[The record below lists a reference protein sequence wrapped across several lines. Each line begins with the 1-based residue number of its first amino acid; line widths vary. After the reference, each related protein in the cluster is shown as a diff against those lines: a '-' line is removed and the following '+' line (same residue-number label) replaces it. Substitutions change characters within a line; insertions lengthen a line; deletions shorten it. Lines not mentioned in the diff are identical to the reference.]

1 MEKLYLMVDDSEKT
15 VFAENPPR
23 RGGAAS
29 LSSRVLDFLLP
40 HRCLACDDGLG
51 EGPGLCPACWSK
63 VRFVEAPFCE
73 SCGRPFEIDPEDGLL
88 CAACIAE
95 PPLFDRARAVMIY
108 DDASRPLV
116 TGFKYAD
123 RTDFAGAFGG
133 WLSRAGHDV
142 LDQADYLVP
151 VPLHPWR
158 LWMRR
163 YNQSGILAA
172 AISRETLIPVLY
184 DGLLRVR
191 HTRQQ
196 VGLTASRRRRNVAG
210 AFRVNPKRAEILKGA
225 HIVLIDDVVT
235 SGATATACLRV
246 MRRQKP
252 ATLGVLSLARTMR

>member
-1 MEKLYLMVDDSEKT
+1 MEKQDVR
-15 VFAENPPR
+15 AEGGASPR
-23 RGGAAS
+23 RSLAGA
-29 LSSRVLDFLLP
+29 LLDLLLP

-51 EGPGLCPACWSK
+51 DGPGLCPPCWSK
-63 VRFVEAPFCE
+63 VRFVEAPYCE
-73 SCGRPFEIDPEDGLL
+73 SCGRPFEIDPQDGLL
-88 CAACIAE
+88 CAACIAD
-95 PPLFDRARAVMIY
+95 PPAFDAARTAMIY

-123 RTDFAGAFGG
+123 RTDFARAFGG
-133 WLSRAGHDV
+133 WMTRAGKDI
-142 LDQADYLVP
+142 LEQADYLVP

-172 AISRETLIPVLY
+172 ALSRETLIPVLH

-196 VGLTASRRRRNVAG
+196 VGLTASKRRRNVAG
-210 AFRVNPKRAEILKGA
+210 AFRINPKRAALLEGA

-235 SGATATACLRV
+235 SGATATACLKA
-246 MRRQKP
+246 MRRRKP
-252 ATLGVLSLARTMR
+252 ATLSVLSLARTMR

>member
-1 MEKLYLMVDDSEKT
+1 MEKLNLMVDDSEQRMP
-15 VFAENPPR
+15 AEGAPR
-23 RGGAAS
+23 PGLAAG
-29 LSSRVLDFLLP
+29 VLNLLLP

-73 SCGRPFEIDPEDGLL
+73 CCGRPFEIDPQDGLL
-88 CAACIAE
+88 CAACIAA
-95 PPLFDRARAVMIY
+95 PPLFDRARAAMIY
-108 DDASRPLV
+108 DEASRPLV

-123 RTDFAGAFGG
+123 RTDFARAFGG
-133 WLSRAGHDV
+133 WLTRAGRDV
-142 LDQADYLVP
+142 LEEADWLVP

-163 YNQSGILAA
+163 YNQAGILAA
-172 AISRETLIPVLY
+172 AISRETMIPVLY

-196 VGLTASRRRRNVAG
+196 VGLTAAKRRRNVAG
-210 AFRVNPKRAEILKGA
+210 AFQVNPKRAEILKGA
-225 HIVLIDDVVT
+225 HIVLIDDVIT
-235 SGATATACLRV
+235 SGATVTACLKA
-246 MRRQKP
+246 MARQKP